1 MTDRSLH
8 GSEPQGPEPVG
19 ASVSGHRVPLAV
31 GTRLDHYVIRGLLGQ
46 GGFAITYLAEHEV
59 LGKKYAIKEYFPA
72 AFAYRDGPLTV
83 QASQS
88 GAETYNWGLDRFTT
102 EARALARFKHPAIVD
117 VASIFEAH
125 GTAYIVLAFEKG
137 RSLSEWL
144 RQSPRPPSQAEI
156 DAIVRPLLSALD
168 EVHKHNIL
176 HRDIAP
182 DNIIIRDDGTPVLID
197 FGAAREAVQGRTR
210 AMSAIVK
217 HGYSPPEQYSSRP
230 ELQGPWTDIYALAA
244 TLYRAVTGRM
254 ASEAPDRM
262 LRDDL
267 APVTELARGHYRPGF
282 LEAVDMGL
290 RLQTGER
297 PQSVA
302 EWRRLL
308 LRDEPLKAPM
318 PARRDAPQVDPSHL
332 PTSTRI
338 RSSVGTSRSLRPD
351 ISVIEDVEAASRPQD
366 VPGARDPRGVRLIGK
381 VLAGLGVG
389 GFAGALFSILPASVF
404 SSSCFSD
411 TCLLRYVPVS
421 ALIGAVVGVVVGY
434 KLGTRPSANE
444 ADGGAA

>member
-1 MTDRSLH
+1 MTDRSLQ
-8 GSEPQGPEPVG
+8 GSEPVG
-19 ASVSGHRVPLAV
+19 APISGHRTLLPN

-72 AFAYRDGPLTV
+72 AFSFRDGLTV
-83 QASQS
+83 RASQS
-88 GAETYNWGLDRFTT
+88 GEDTYNWGLERFTS
-102 EARALARFKHPAIVD
+102 EARSLARFKHPAIVD

-144 RQSPRPPSQAEI
+144 RQAPRPPSQAEI
-156 DAIVRPLLSALD
+156 DAIVRPLLSALE

-197 FGAAREAVQGRTR
+197 FGAAREAIQGRTR

-230 ELQGPWTDIYALAA
+230 ELQGPWTDIYALSA
-244 TLYRAVTGRM
+244 TLYRAVTGRLTT
-254 ASEAPDRM
+254 EAPDRM

-267 APVTELARGHYRPGF
+267 APVAQLARGHYRPSF
-282 LEAVDMGL
+282 LDAIDQGL
-290 RLQTGER
+290 RLRTEER
-297 PQSVA
+297 PQTVV

-308 LRDEPLKAPM
+308 MRDEPLKAPM
-318 PARRDAPQVDPSHL
+318 ATPRDAPAADPSHL

-338 RSSVGTSRSLRPD
+338 RSGGSTSSSLRPD
-351 ISVIEDVEAASRPQD
+351 ISVIEEIEAASRPEPVTQS
-366 VPGARDPRGVRLIGK
+366 RDPRGIRMIGK
-381 VLAGLGVG
+381 VLAGLGIG
-389 GFAGALFSILPASVF
+389 AFAGALFSILPASIF
-404 SSSCFSD
+404 ASSCFSD
-411 TCLLRYVPVS
+411 MCLLRYVPMS
-421 ALIGAVVGVVVGY
+421 ALIGAVVGTVIGY
-434 KLGTRPSANE
+434 KLGSRPQPE
-444 ADGGAA
+444 AEHTGRSITPP